1 MDFEKINIEFS
12 NMQKTIIKY
21 NEMFNNINQK
31 IKLNDKNISKYDTKI
46 KNTKVILE
54 KDIYRLLLDSLK
66 SENNFLK
73 QLIGNEVKS
82 EDGNTRKQQ
91 NA

>member
-54 KDIYRLLLDSLK
+54 KDIYRLLLDGLK

-73 QLIGNEVKS
+73 QLIGSEVKS
-82 EDGNTRKQQ
+82 EDGNTR
-91 NA
+91 N

>member
-21 NEMFNNINQK
+21 NEMINKINQK
-31 IKLNDKNISKYDTKI
+31 IKNNDKNINKYETKI
-46 KNTKVILE
+46 RNIKVMLE

-66 SENNFLK
+66 SENLFLK
-73 QLIGNEVKS
+73 ILMES
-82 EDGNTRKQQ
+82 EEKKGDGNTGK
-91 NA
+91 

>member
-12 NMQKTIIKY
+12 NMQKTIIKH

-46 KNTKVILE
+46 KNTKLILE

-73 QLIGNEVKS
+73 QLIGSEVKS